1 MDTSI
6 VPCRRAALCG
16 LLLPLALPLALAQT
30 VPNHPAPEEDP
41 VQLDVFT
48 VRAEI
53 GSYIAVAGESA
64 TKTTTALRDVPMSV
78 QVLNHEF
85 IADLRAQRMS
95 DVYQYITGLS
105 YNDNRTSDG
114 FSIRGFAGSTNV
126 KNIQVDGLP
135 GLGSRFNT
143 PPSANIERVEVL
155 KGPAAVLYGYMEP
168 GGLVNM
174 VTKRPQ
180 ARQRTELFTSASAY
194 ASDVSSDT
202 GWQATLDTTGPI
214 TRDKKLRYRLI
225 TQYEDLNSFRRDV
238 FHKNFYLM
246 PSLMYAWSPGTALT
260 VGYEQL
266 RERRASDD
274 GLVAPL
280 NREDLVAPI
289 DTVYQ
294 NPDDRE
300 EDNGWTY
307 TAEFKHTFGNGWKIT
322 ATARRV
328 DHNDKRDALRNQG
341 IVNNTTNPALSTL
354 TRRHNNQYN
363 ERNYETLDVNLQ
375 GDFATGPVKHHFL
388 AGLTQGWE
396 QNWFDRRSF
405 YTTNLAS
412 LTVSIYDPIRTA
424 AKPPFLP
431 DSITDTQLDLF
442 GAYGQLQTEITKKFK
457 TVVSVRHDKQDTEF
471 ERFRVSPTKRTASS
485 KATVPSFGLIYQ
497 PNEHLSLYASRSE
510 SFHPVANAFVNE
522 DINGQSGHWDPE
534 AATQNEAGVKFDWP
548 AHNFSLTAAVFE
560 IEKDNVIEQTAT
572 PNVNG
577 VNYWVVVGSVK
588 SQGAE
593 VDLQW
598 KPRPHIQ
605 LRGGYAYV
613 DAFVSGSLTAANI
626 GAPARNVPHHSA
638 NLWARYN
645 VPAGALKGFGV
656 GFGGAYQ
663 SERVG
668 VTTNNE
674 AMQFR
679 MSSFVKLDA
688 ALYYGWSRYSFALNI
703 KNLTDKRYF
712 PGGGSGSLAG
722 NIRLSAGEPRQVILS
737 LRTGF

>member
-1 MDTSI
+1 MNLTRLTLA
-6 VPCRRAALCG
+6 VALPAALC
-16 LLLPLALPLALAQT
+16 AQS
-30 VPNHPAPEEDP
+30 APKPSGNTTSADDET
-41 VQLDVFT
+41 VQLEEFV
-48 VRAEI
+48 VRSEI
-53 GSYIAVAGESA
+53 GSYTEVAGDTA
-64 TKTTTALRDVPMSV
+64 TKTTTPLRDVPMSV
-78 QVLNHEF
+78 TVMNKEF
-85 IADLRAQRMS
+85 ISDLRAQRMS
-95 DVYQYITGLS
+95 DIYQYITGLS

-143 PPSANIERVEVL
+143 PASANIERVEVL

-174 VTKRPQ
+174 VTKKPQ
-180 ARQRTELFTSASAY
+180 ARRRTEIFTSFSAY
-194 ASDVSSDT
+194 ASGISSDK
-202 GWQATLDTTGPI
+202 GWQTTLDTTGPL
-214 TRDKKLRYRLI
+214 TSDKKLRYRFI
-225 TQYEDLNSFRRDV
+225 AQYEDADSFRRDV
-238 FHKNFYLM
+238 FQKNLYVM
-246 PSLMYAWSPGTALT
+246 PSLMYAWSPATTLT
-260 VGYEQL
+260 VGFEYL

-294 NPDDRE
+294 NPEDRE

-307 TAEFKHTFGNGWKIT
+307 TAEFKHAFANGWKLS

-328 DHNDKRDALRNQG
+328 DHNDKRDSLRNQG
-341 IVNNTTNPALSTL
+341 IVNNATNPALSTL

-375 GDFATGPVKHHFL
+375 GDFTTGPVKHHFL
-388 AGLTQGWE
+388 AGVTSGWE

-405 YTTNLAS
+405 YNTNLAS
-412 LTVSIYDPIRTA
+412 LTVSIYNPVRTA
-424 AKPPFLP
+424 ARPPYVP

-442 GAYGQLQTEITKKFK
+442 GAYGQLQTEITKKVK
-457 TVVSVRHDKQDTEF
+457 TVVSVRHDQQDTDF
-471 ERFRVSPTKRTASS
+471 ERFRISPVTDTASS
-485 KATVPSFGLIYQ
+485 KATVPSYGLIFQ
-497 PNEHLSLYASRSE
+497 PNDHLSLYVSRSE

-522 DINGQSGHWDPE
+522 DINGRSGHWDPE
-534 AATQNEAGVKFDWP
+534 MATQHEAGMKWDW
-548 AHNFSLTAAVFE
+548 ADHNLSFTAAVFE
-560 IEKDNVIEQTAT
+560 IEKDNVIEQTGT

-577 VNYWVVVGSVK
+577 VNYWVVIGSVK

-605 LRGGYAYV
+605 LRAGYAYV
-613 DAFVSGSLTAANI
+613 DAFVSGSLTPANL

-645 VPAGALKGFGV
+645 VPAGPLKGFGI

-668 VTTNNE
+668 VTTNN
-674 AMQFR
+674 AATQFH
-679 MSSFVKLDA
+679 MGAFTKLDA

-703 KNLTDKRYF
+703 KNLTDERYF
-712 PGGGSGSLAG
+712 PGGGSGTAAG
-722 NIRLSAGEPRQVILS
+722 NVRLSAGEPRQLILS